1 MCFTISNFSLF
12 FVAERVTVTVTISGC
27 AALPYGLR
35 LRGVRGLGVQ
45 DVARFA
51 SFCKGDRIH
60 SINGIPV
67 RTDDE
72 IREILQKVPQSAETV
87 TFSVERGRHERIM
100 LFHYKNTESISANLM
115 TMLLIMLFH
124 YHKTKTISSNIP
136 TKCYV

>member
-1 MCFTISNFSLF
+1 MCFTISNIYLS

-27 AALPYGLR
+27 AALHYGLR
-35 LRGVRGLGVQ
+35 LHGVRVLGVH

-51 SFCKGDRIH
+51 SFCTGDRIH

-67 RTDDE
+67 TTEDE

-100 LFHYKNTESISANLM
+100 LFHYKNTETIAAN
-115 TMLLIMLFH
+115 IN
-124 YHKTKTISSNIP
+124 TKW
-136 TKCYV
+136 YL